1 MKEAEQHAQQLQARA
16 FSYFTFSRL
25 LLYPGD
31 EFHQKPF
38 EQLKKTFELLL
49 CPFSSNG
56 YEPEGNINNIREAYN
71 RLFEHRDRSPLCE
84 FSYRSKDF
92 LDVTRLL
99 SDLAAFYRAFGVR
112 AEGNERHDHI
122 ATELEYMA
130 LAALKESQ
138 AVLENRR
145 GEAETCRD
153 IQQKFFNE
161 HLGCFYSN
169 VVETLKNSGHPFY
182 EAAGIY
188 LHDFLSNES
197 SFLGGIT

>member
-1 MKEAEQHAQQLQARA
+1 MKELAAQNQARA
-16 FSYFTFSRL
+16 SVYFILSKF
-25 LLYPGD
+25 LLYPD
-31 EFHQKPF
+31 EAFVLQASEKLKNAVGLLPYSVSLNGGMQKPSV
-38 EQLKKTFELLL
+38 
-49 CPFSSNG
+49 SSLQ
-56 YEPEGNINNIREAYN
+56 EIYN
-71 RLFEHRDRSPLCE
+71 RIFEHKDRSPLHE
-84 FSYRSKDF
+84 FSYRSNVF

-99 SDLAAFYRAFGVR
+99 TDLAAFYRAFGVR

-122 ATELEYMA
+122 ATELEFMG

-138 AVLENRR
+138 AVFETKTL
-145 GEAETCRD
+145 EAETCRD

-169 VVETLKNSGHPFY
+169 VVEALKNSGHPFY

-197 SFLGGIT
+197 SFLGRIT